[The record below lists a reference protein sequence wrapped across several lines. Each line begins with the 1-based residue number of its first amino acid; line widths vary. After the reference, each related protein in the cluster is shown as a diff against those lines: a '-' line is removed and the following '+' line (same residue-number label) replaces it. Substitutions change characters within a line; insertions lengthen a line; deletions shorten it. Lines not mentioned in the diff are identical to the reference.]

1 MGWLRKP
8 AAPVGPVAVEELD
21 PVEPSLAGTPYV
33 GDKRPIFRDGFFY
46 LCATDANGVELG
58 PDTTVKLVWRD
69 GGFHYAED
77 TDPNH
82 FHTYGANNVD
92 LEPGSE

>member
-8 AAPVGPVAVEELD
+8 APAAVIDEPAVED
-21 PVEPSLAGTPYV
+21 AAPSLAGTPYL
-33 GDKRPIFRDGFFY
+33 GDKKPVFRDGFFY
-46 LCATDANGVELG
+46 LCATDENGAELG
-58 PDTTVKLVWRD
+58 PDTSVKLIWRD

-82 FHTYGANNVD
+82 FHTYGVNAVE
-92 LEPGSE
+92 LEPGTE